1 MSCTQQR
8 GSVVQALVNEPYRF
22 EFFQAVRLMVEW
34 LAQQGIAPER
44 ALTEHVLFENILS
57 FTFAPAQIA
66 ALSID
71 TDAALQ
77 VRITPA
83 FMGFLGVDGTL
94 PAHYTETIYT
104 YQSTTHDEAPRAFLD
119 MFSNRTLAQFYL
131 AWRKHRV
138 EHADA
143 FLPQLLSF
151 AGFQPGAAMAA
162 GGAIDD
168 ELIAQYAGVLLQRPV
183 PPDVLA
189 RVLSDVL
196 RSPLAIDESVGSWI
210 DLAGQEQC
218 ALGQQNAGLG
228 YNILLG
234 DRSWRPDLRAQLRI
248 GPLSRQQFDDA
259 LPGGE
264 SARVLEQ
271 LLRMFGNP
279 TLSYDVRLILK
290 AEEIHPMRLFG
301 GAIPTG
307 RLGQDSFMVSQTEKR
322 DRSDMSY
329 RITLLDPLPHL
340 STLPL
345 HGVRP

>member
-71 TDAALQ
+71 ADPAPQ

-168 ELIAQYAGVLLQRPV
+168 ETIVQYAGVPV
-183 PPDVLA
+183 AAPGAARGAGARAVRCPALA
-189 RVLSDVL
+189 AR
-196 RSPLAIDESVGSWI
+196 
-210 DLAGQEQC
+210 
-218 ALGQQNAGLG
+218 
-228 YNILLG
+228 
-234 DRSWRPDLRAQLRI
+234 DRRI
-248 GPLSRQQFDDA
+248 GR
-259 LPGGE
+259 
-264 SARVLEQ
+264 
-271 LLRMFGNP
+271 
-279 TLSYDVRLILK
+279 
-290 AEEIHPMRLFG
+290 
-301 GAIPTG
+301 
-307 RLGQDSFMVSQTEKR
+307 
-322 DRSDMSY
+322 
-329 RITLLDPLPHL
+329 LLDRPRRAG
-340 STLPL
+340 T
-345 HGVRP
+345 VRARPAERRPGLQHPAG